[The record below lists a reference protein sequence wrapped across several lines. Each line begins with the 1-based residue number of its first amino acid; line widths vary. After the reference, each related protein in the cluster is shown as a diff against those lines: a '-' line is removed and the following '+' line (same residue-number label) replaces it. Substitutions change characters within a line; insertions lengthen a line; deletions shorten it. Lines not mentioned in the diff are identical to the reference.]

1 MELKLPRCTIR
12 ECRPS
17 DAESLAKHA
26 NNRKVSINL
35 RDRFPYPYTVEDAR
49 SFLDRTMSSDGP
61 EKIFCIDIGGAAVGT
76 IGIHVGQDVHRLT
89 GEIGYWLGEEFRGR
103 GIMSEILPICV
114 NYCFEKF
121 SLRRI
126 AAKTYANNLASARV
140 LEKTGFI
147 FEGRLRND
155 LIKDGQI
162 LDSLLYA
169 KTM

>member
-1 MELKLPRCTIR
+1 
-12 ECRPS
+12 
-17 DAESLAKHA
+17 
-26 NNRKVSINL
+26 
-35 RDRFPYPYTVEDAR
+35 
-49 SFLDRTMSSDGP
+49 MSSDGP
-61 EKIFCIDIGGAAVGT
+61 ETIFCIDIGGAAVGT

-89 GEIGYWLGEEFRGR
+89 GEIGYWLGEEFWGR
-103 GIMSEILPICV
+103 GIMSEILPIFV

-126 AAKTYANNLASARV
+126 AAKTYANNVASARV

>member
-49 SFLDRTMSSDGP
+49 SFLDRTISSDGP

-89 GEIGYWLGEEFRGR
+89 GEIGYWLGEEFWGR
-103 GIMSEILPICV
+103 GIMSEILPIFV
-114 NYCFEKF
+114 NYCFGKF

-126 AAKTYANNLASARV
+126 AAKTYANNVASARV